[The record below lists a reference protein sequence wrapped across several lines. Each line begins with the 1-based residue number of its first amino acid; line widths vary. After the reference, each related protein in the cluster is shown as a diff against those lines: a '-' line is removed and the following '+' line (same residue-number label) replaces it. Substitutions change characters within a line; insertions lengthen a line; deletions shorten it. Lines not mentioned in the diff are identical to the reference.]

1 MEHSD
6 QSLAS
11 KLVLGLG
18 TLVVVSYSV
27 ATASSLL
34 SGHVGAAIQ
43 WLAVLVAGLAVGV
56 SAAATVEHCASRK

>member
-27 ATASSLL
+27 ATASNLL

-43 WLAVLVAGLAVGV
+43 WLAVLDAA
-56 SAAATVEHCASRK
+56 SALRVTAAPPVENCAKRT

>member
-27 ATASSLL
+27 ATASNLL

-56 SAAATVEHCASRK
+56 SAAATGEHCASRK